1 MTRSRD
7 VSSTQANLGGAV
19 APFVAGKNKL
29 INGDFSQWQRGTSF
43 NLSANNVIYT
53 ADRWYGFTSGTVTAS
68 VSQQTFTP
76 GAAPVAGY
84 EGKTFWRWTTTSQTS
99 GGNNRWGQRIEDVR
113 TLAGQTVTL
122 SFWAKADA
130 TRVIQPVFYQETD
143 GTGSNF
149 TYGTNITLSTS
160 WTRYTQTFSL
170 PSMSGK
176 TIGANSMLI
185 AFFDLPINTAMSIDF
200 WGLQLEAGSVATPF
214 TPAGGGFPGAEL
226 ALCQRYYYRQGGAG
240 TYQTVGIGWANAGG
254 LIQCKTIFPV
264 TMRIT
269 PSSVDYST
277 LIFLDQSNAGI
288 ATGTLSIVS
297 TQSSNQI
304 GYLTSVTSTGTQY
317 RNYDLTTNNS
327 TSGYLGF
334 SAEL

>member
-7 VSSTQANLGGAV
+7 IADQQKNLGGAV

-76 GAAPVAGY
+76 GAAPVTGY

-130 TRVIQPVFYQETD
+130 SRVIQPVFYQETD
-143 GTGSNF
+143 GTGSSF

-185 AFFDLPINTAMSIDF
+185 AFFDLPINVAMSIDF
-200 WGLQLEAGSVATPF
+200 WGMQLEAGSVATPF

-226 ALCQRYYYRQGGAG
+226 ALCQRYYERTLSVIASYGSAYTATLMDTYIPFKVTKRTAINSMDYSGLTIESTASGGTTSYNTGTFTLATSSADYARVRYTHGSSVFTPGTTWLMYG
-240 TYQTVGIGWANAGG
+240 TY
-254 LIQCKTIFPV
+254 
-264 TMRIT
+264 
-269 PSSVDYST
+269 
-277 LIFLDQSNAGI
+277 
-288 ATGTLSIVS
+288 
-297 TQSSNQI
+297 I
-304 GYLTSVTSTGTQY
+304 GY
-317 RNYDLTTNNS
+317 
-327 TSGYLGF
+327 